1 MALAGV
7 GGGGV
12 KILHWLEISNFK
24 SYRSSGRI
32 PLEHPS
38 VLIGPNN
45 CGKTT
50 ALQAIALWSTAVRT
64 WQQESKDSKAKQRT
78 GKPLESSGDPI
89 RSCSQDASLLEE
101 PEGFWA

>member
-12 KILHWLEISNFK
+12 RILHWLEISNFK

-45 CGKTT
+45 CGKPITK
-50 ALQAIALWSTAVRT
+50 
-64 WQQESKDSKAKQRT
+64 QQIPPL
-78 GKPLESSGDPI
+78 KPSYG
-89 RSCSQDASLLEE
+89 E
-101 PEGFWA
+101 PKLRPKS

>member
-1 MALAGV
+1 MR
-7 GGGGV
+7 
-12 KILHWLEISNFK
+12 ILHWLEISNFK

-50 ALQAIALWSTAVRT
+50 ALQAIALPDYPA
-64 WQQESKDSKAKQRT
+64 
-78 GKPLESSGDPI
+78 
-89 RSCSQDASLLEE
+89 
-101 PEGFWA
+101 

>member
-1 MALAGV
+1 MR
-7 GGGGV
+7 
-12 KILHWLEISNFK
+12 ILHCLEISHFK
-24 SYRSSGRI
+24 GYRSSGRI

-64 WQQESKDSKAKQRT
+64 NPPLLDESQ
-78 GKPLESSGDPI
+78 
-89 RSCSQDASLLEE
+89 
-101 PEGFWA
+101 GFRPRAADLPWA